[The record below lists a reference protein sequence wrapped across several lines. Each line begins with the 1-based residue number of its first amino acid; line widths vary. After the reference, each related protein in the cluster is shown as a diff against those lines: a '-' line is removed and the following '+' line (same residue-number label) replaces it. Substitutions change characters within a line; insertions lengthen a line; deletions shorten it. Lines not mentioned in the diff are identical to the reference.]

1 MTVREYRYKVES
13 ERARSESSASAVAR
27 AQTGSTRLSCD
38 DPAVPIRALS
48 DVRAVAA
55 TAVGLLLVSLV
66 ALASG
71 GSPWHASGGQDV
83 PVGVVR
89 GLAAAAGALV
99 VGLLLLVWAGTPSLE
114 KRRRR
119 RRRLDAT
126 DLEGLGASLSAAQ
139 KVAAIVGGAL
149 GVFLLLTLPFLIPDA
164 AAPPAATPSG
174 PVPGG
179 HTSTS
184 GPAAHS
190 TSTAL
195 PWLVVGSAAALL
207 LFAPAAVFVRRSRAR
222 REGRAVVPDAAELVG
237 SGLRRSLADLES
249 ERDPRLAVQ
258 RAYARM
264 EESLGEIE
272 LSRAPDETPT
282 EFTARVL
289 RVLGASAAAA
299 SDLTGLF
306 EIARFSD
313 HPMDEDDRR
322 RAIASVRRVEAELAS
337 R

>member
-1 MTVREYRYKVES
+1 MRPEKHLPVP
-13 ERARSESSASAVAR
+13 ARLQPGRIE
-27 AQTGSTRLSCD
+27 D
-38 DPAVPIRALS
+38 DLAVPVRPLS
-48 DVRAVAA
+48 DVRAIAA

-71 GSPWHASGGQDV
+71 GSPWHAGGRQDV

-89 GLAAAAGALV
+89 ALAAAAGALV
-99 VGLLLLVWAGTPSLE
+99 VGLLLLVWAGTPSVE

-119 RRRLDAT
+119 RRRLGAR
-126 DLEGLGASLSAAQ
+126 DLEGLGASLSAAG
-139 KVAAIVGGAL
+139 KAAAIVGGAIGL
-149 GVFLLLTLPFLIPDA
+149 FLLLTLPFLVPNASDTARRHARERRSLRGDA
-164 AAPPAATPSG
+164 
-174 PVPGG
+174 
-179 HTSTS
+179 STS
-184 GPAAHS
+184 APAGHP
-190 TSTAL
+190 TSAAL
-195 PWLVVGSAAALL
+195 TWLVVGSAAALL
-207 LFAPAAVFVRRSRAR
+207 LLAPAAVVVRRRRAR
-222 REGRAVVPDAAELVG
+222 RERQAVVPDAAARVG
-237 SGLRRSLADLES
+237 SDLRRSLADLES

-264 EESLGEIE
+264 EESLGAIE

-322 RAIASVRRVEAELAS
+322 RAIASVRRVEAEVAP

>member
-1 MTVREYRYKVES
+1 
-13 ERARSESSASAVAR
+13 
-27 AQTGSTRLSCD
+27 
-38 DPAVPIRALS
+38 
-48 DVRAVAA
+48 
-55 TAVGLLLVSLV
+55 VGLLLVSLV

-71 GSPWHASGGQDV
+71 GSPWHAGGRQDV
-83 PVGVVR
+83 SVGVV
-89 GLAAAAGALV
+89 GALAAAAGALL
-99 VGLLLLVWAGTPSLE
+99 VGSLLLVWAGTASVK

-119 RRRLDAT
+119 RRRLDAKE
-126 DLEGLGASLSAAQ
+126 LEGLGASLSATG
-139 KVAAIVGGAL
+139 KTAAIAGGAIGL
-149 GVFLLLTLPFLIPDA
+149 FLLLALPFLVPNA
-164 AAPPAATPSG
+164 GTPPVATPGSTG
-174 PVPGG
+174 PRAGTG
-179 HTSTS
+179 TSARVRH
-184 GPAAHS
+184 P

-195 PWLVVGSAAALL
+195 TWLVAGSAAALL
-207 LFAPAAVFVRRSRAR
+207 LVAPAAVVVRRRHARRAR
-222 REGRAVVPDAAELVG
+222 QAVAPDAAARVG

-264 EESLGEIE
+264 EQSLGEIE

-289 RVLGASAAAA
+289 RVHGASVSAA

-322 RAIASVRRVEAELAS
+322 RAIASVRRVEAEVS
-337 R
+337 PR

>member
-1 MTVREYRYKVES
+1 MP
-13 ERARSESSASAVAR
+13 ARPRSA
-27 AQTGSTRLSCD
+27 L
-38 DPAVPIRALS
+38 PAI
-48 DVRAVAA
+48 AA
-55 TAVGLLLVSLV
+55 TAVGLLLLSLI

-71 GSPWHASGGQDV
+71 GSPWHAGGRQEI

-89 GLAAAAGALV
+89 ALAAAAGALV
-99 VGLLLLVWAGTPSLE
+99 VGLLLLVWAGTPSME

-119 RRRLDAT
+119 RRRLGAR
-126 DLEGLGASLSAAQ
+126 DLEGVGSSLSEAGKA
-139 KVAAIVGGAL
+139 VAIVGGAIGL
-149 GVFLLLTLPFLIPDA
+149 FLLLTLPFLVPN
-164 AAPPAATPSG
+164 AATP
-174 PVPGG
+174 PRATPE
-179 HTSTS
+179 
-184 GPAAHS
+184 PAAAEPPTPAGHP

-195 PWLVVGSAAALL
+195 TSLVVGSAAALL
-207 LFAPAAVFVRRSRAR
+207 LLAPAAVFIRRR
-222 REGRAVVPDAAELVG
+222 RGRERRAVVPDAAERVG
-237 SGLRRSLADLES
+237 SDLRRSLADLES

-289 RVLGASAAAA
+289 RVLGVGAAAA

-322 RAIASVRRVEAELAS
+322 RAIASVRRVAAEVAP

>member
-1 MTVREYRYKVES
+1 VPVRPL
-13 ERARSESSASAVAR
+13 
-27 AQTGSTRLSCD
+27 G
-38 DPAVPIRALS
+38 
-48 DVRAVAA
+48 DVRAIAA

-71 GSPWHASGGQDV
+71 GSPWHAGGRQDV
-83 PVGVVR
+83 SVGVVQVV
-89 GLAAAAGALV
+89 AAAAGALV
-99 VGLLLLVWAGTPSLE
+99 VGSLLLAWMGTPSVE
-114 KRRRR
+114 RRR
-119 RRRLDAT
+119 RRRLGAR
-126 DLEGLGASLSAAQ
+126 DLEGLGASLSAAG
-139 KVAAIVGGAL
+139 KIAAIVGGAIGL
-149 GVFLLLTLPFLIPDA
+149 FLVLTLPFLVPGA
-164 AAPPAATPSG
+164 EHGGMRGGAPSRGVPSTTTAPAREPPAA
-174 PVPGG
+174 
-179 HTSTS
+179 
-184 GPAAHS
+184 
-190 TSTAL
+190 AL
-195 PWLVVGSAAALL
+195 TWLVVGSATALL
-207 LFAPAAVFVRRSRAR
+207 LVAPAAVVFRRRRAR
-222 REGRAVVPDAAELVG
+222 QAVVPDAAARVG

-249 ERDPRLAVQ
+249 EPDPRLAVQ

-264 EESLGEIE
+264 EESLGAIE

-322 RAIASVRRVEAELAS
+322 RAIASVRRVEAEVAP

>member
-1 MTVREYRYKVES
+1 VSVR
-13 ERARSESSASAVAR
+13 
-27 AQTGSTRLSCD
+27 
-38 DPAVPIRALS
+38 PLS
-48 DVRAVAA
+48 DVRAIAA

-71 GSPWHASGGQDV
+71 GSPWHAGGRQDV
-83 PVGVVR
+83 PVGVVHAV
-89 GLAAAAGALV
+89 AAAAGALV
-99 VGLLLLVWAGTPSLE
+99 VGLLLLVWAGTPSAE

-119 RRRLDAT
+119 RRRLGAR
-126 DLEGLGASLSAAQ
+126 DLEGLGASLSPTGKA
-139 KVAAIVGGAL
+139 AAIVGGAIGL
-149 GVFLLLTLPFLIPDA
+149 FLLLTLPFLVPN
-164 AAPPAATPSG
+164 AATPPTPGSAVPRG
-174 PVPGG
+174 QVTTPAPGG
-179 HTSTS
+179 R
-184 GPAAHS
+184 S

-195 PWLVVGSAAALL
+195 TWLVVGSAAPLL
-207 LFAPAAVFVRRSRAR
+207 LAPAAVVVRRRRAR
-222 REGRAVVPDAAELVG
+222 RARQAVVPVAASRVG
-237 SGLRRSLADLES
+237 SRLRRSLADLES

-264 EESLGEIE
+264 EESLGAIE
-272 LSRAPDETPT
+272 LSRALDETPT

-322 RAIASVRRVEAELAS
+322 RAIASVRRVDAEIAAP
-337 R
+337 

>member
-1 MTVREYRYKVES
+1 MPVR
-13 ERARSESSASAVAR
+13 
-27 AQTGSTRLSCD
+27 L
-38 DPAVPIRALS
+38 LS
-48 DVRAVAA
+48 DVRAIAA
-55 TAVGLLLVSLV
+55 TAVGLLLVSVV

-71 GSPWHASGGQDV
+71 GSPWHAGGRQDL

-89 GLAAAAGALV
+89 ALAGVAGALV
-99 VGLLLLVWAGTPSLE
+99 VGLLLLVWVGTPSVA

-119 RRRLDAT
+119 RRRLGAR
-126 DLEGLGASLSAAQ
+126 DLEGVGASLSATGKA
-139 KVAAIVGGAL
+139 AAIVGGAIAL
-149 GVFLLLTLPFLIPDA
+149 FLLLTLPFLVPNTT
-164 AAPPAATPSG
+164 PPVARPG
-174 PVPGG
+174 NPVLPAD
-179 HTSTS
+179 TSTS
-184 GPAAHS
+184 APAEHL
-190 TSTAL
+190 TSTAR
-195 PWLVVGSAAALL
+195 WLVVGSAAALL
-207 LFAPAAVFVRRSRAR
+207 LLAPAAVFIRRRRAR
-222 REGRAVVPDAAELVG
+222 RERRAVVPDAAERVG
-237 SGLRRSLADLES
+237 SDLRRSLADLES
-249 ERDPRLAVQ
+249 ERDARLAVQ

-322 RAIASVRRVEAELAS
+322 RAIASVRRVEAEVAL

>member
-1 MTVREYRYKVES
+1 MVCEPVEVVSAAAVEREPGEPWRIE
-13 ERARSESSASAVAR
+13 
-27 AQTGSTRLSCD
+27 D
-38 DPAVPIRALS
+38 DLGVPIRRLS
-48 DVRAVAA
+48 DVRAIAA

-71 GSPWHASGGQDV
+71 GSPWHAGGRQDV

-89 GLAAAAGALV
+89 ALAAGALV
-99 VGLLLLVWAGTPSLE
+99 VGSLLLVWAGTSSVDE
-114 KRRRR
+114 RRRR
-119 RRRLDAT
+119 RRRLGAR
-126 DLEGLGASLSAAQ
+126 DLEGLGASLSTAGKA
-139 KVAAIVGGAL
+139 AAIVGGAIGL
-149 GVFLLLTLPFLIPDA
+149 FLLLTLPFL
-164 AAPPAATPSG
+164 PPTAATPHRGTPGSAVPHG
-174 PVPGG
+174 QVTTPAPGG
-179 HTSTS
+179 
-184 GPAAHS
+184 HS

-195 PWLVVGSAAALL
+195 TSLVVGSAAALL
-207 LFAPAAVFVRRSRAR
+207 LLAPAAVVVRRRRAR
-222 REGRAVVPDAAELVG
+222 GARRAVVPDAAALVG
-237 SGLRRSLADLES
+237 SDLRWSLADLES

-258 RAYARM
+258 RAYVRM
-264 EESLGEIE
+264 EESLGAIE

-289 RVLGASAAAA
+289 RVLGVSAAAA

-322 RAIASVRRVEAELAS
+322 RAIASVRRVEAEVAP

>member
-1 MTVREYRYKVES
+1 MRSSSPLPWSTSRLQPWRIDDD
-13 ERARSESSASAVAR
+13 RAVS
-27 AQTGSTRLSCD
+27 
-38 DPAVPIRALS
+38 PAKPLS
-48 DVRAVAA
+48 DVRAIAA
-55 TAVGLLLVSLV
+55 TVVGLLLVSLV

-71 GSPWHASGGQDV
+71 GSPWHAGGRQDV
-83 PVGVVR
+83 PVDAVR
-89 GLAAAAGALV
+89 VLAAAAGALV
-99 VGLLLLVWAGTPSLE
+99 VGWVLLVWVGTPSGE
-114 KRRRR
+114 RR
-119 RRRLDAT
+119 RRRLLGAR
-126 DLEGLGASLSAAQ
+126 DLEELGASLSAAW
-139 KVAAIVGGAL
+139 KVAAIVGGAIGL
-149 GVFLLLTLPFLIPDA
+149 FLLLALPFLAPMEA
-164 AAPPAATPSG
+164 TPEGGTPVNAAPRGDASAP
-174 PVPGG
+174 
-179 HTSTS
+179 
-184 GPAAHS
+184 GPAEQPAS
-190 TSTAL
+190 TPTPL
-195 PWLVVGSAAALL
+195 KWLIVGSAAALL
-207 LFAPAAVFVRRSRAR
+207 LVGPPAAIVRRRRAR
-222 REGRAVVPDAAELVG
+222 GARQAVVPDAAARVG

-272 LSRAPDETPT
+272 LSRARDETST

-322 RAIASVRRVEAELAS
+322 RAIASVRRVEAEVAP

>member
-1 MTVREYRYKVES
+1 VQVRS
-13 ERARSESSASAVAR
+13 
-27 AQTGSTRLSCD
+27 
-38 DPAVPIRALS
+38 LS

-71 GSPWHASGGQDV
+71 GSPWHAGGRQDV

-89 GLAAAAGALV
+89 SLAAAAGALL
-99 VGLLLLVWAGTPSLE
+99 VGFLLLVWAGTPSAA

-119 RRRLDAT
+119 LGVR
-126 DLEGLGASLSAAQ
+126 DLEGLGASLSAAG
-139 KVAAIVGGAL
+139 KVAAIVGAAI
-149 GVFLLLTLPFLIPDA
+149 GVFLLVALPFLVPN
-164 AAPPAATPSG
+164 AATPSG
-174 PVPGG
+174 ATPGDVVPRGDASTPPPAG
-179 HTSTS
+179 EATS
-184 GPAAHS
+184 AAL
-190 TSTAL
+190 T
-195 PWLVVGSAAALL
+195 WLVVGSAVALL
-207 LFAPAAVFVRRSRAR
+207 LLAPAAVFVRLRRAR
-222 REGRAVVPDAAELVG
+222 RERRAVVPEAAERVG

-249 ERDPRLAVQ
+249 ERDPRRAVR
-258 RAYARM
+258 RAYAHM

-322 RAIASVRRVEAELAS
+322 RAIASVRRVEAEVAPP
-337 R
+337 

>member
-1 MTVREYRYKVES
+1 M
-13 ERARSESSASAVAR
+13 
-27 AQTGSTRLSCD
+27 
-38 DPAVPIRALS
+38 
-48 DVRAVAA
+48 
-55 TAVGLLLVSLV
+55 
-66 ALASG
+66 
-71 GSPWHASGGQDV
+71 
-83 PVGVVR
+83 
-89 GLAAAAGALV
+89 
-99 VGLLLLVWAGTPSLE
+99 E

-119 RRRLDAT
+119 RRRLGAR
-126 DLEGLGASLSAAQ
+126 DLEGLGASLSAAG
-139 KVAAIVGGAL
+139 KAAAIVGGAIGL
-149 GVFLLLTLPFLIPDA
+149 FLLLALPFLVPN
-164 AAPPAATPSG
+164 AATPPG
-174 PVPGG
+174 ATPGNAVPRG
-179 HTSTS
+179 HASTS
-184 GPAAHS
+184 APAGHP

-195 PWLVVGSAAALL
+195 TWLVVGSAAALL
-207 LFAPAAVFVRRSRAR
+207 LLAPAAVFVRRRRAR
-222 REGRAVVPDAAELVG
+222 RERRAVVPDAAARVG
-237 SGLRRSLADLES
+237 SDLRRSLADLES

-322 RAIASVRRVEAELAS
+322 RAIASVRRVEAEVAP

>member
-1 MTVREYRYKVES
+1 MPVR
-13 ERARSESSASAVAR
+13 
-27 AQTGSTRLSCD
+27 
-38 DPAVPIRALS
+38 PLS
-48 DVRAVAA
+48 DVRAIGAI
-55 TAVGLLLVSLV
+55 AVGLLLVSLV

-71 GSPWHASGGQDV
+71 GSPWHAGGRQDI

-99 VGLLLLVWAGTPSLE
+99 VGSLLLVWMGTPSVE
-114 KRRRR
+114 KRRQR
-119 RRRLDAT
+119 RRRLGAK
-126 DLEGLGASLSAAQ
+126 DLEGLGASLSAGGKA
-139 KVAAIVGGAL
+139 AAIVGGAIGL
-149 GVFLLLTLPFLIPDA
+149 FLLLTLPFLVPDA
-164 AAPPAATPSG
+164 AAPPGAAPGDAVPSDDA
-174 PVPGG
+174 
-179 HTSTS
+179 STS
-184 GPAAHS
+184 APVGQP

-195 PWLVVGSAAALL
+195 TWLVVGSAAALL
-207 LFAPAAVFVRRSRAR
+207 LAPAAVFVRRRRAR
-222 REGRAVVPDAAELVG
+222 RERRAVVPAATERVG
-237 SGLRRSLADLES
+237 SGLRRSLADLAS

-264 EESLGEIE
+264 EESLGEVE
-272 LSRAPDETPT
+272 LSRAPHETPT

-322 RAIASVRRVEAELAS
+322 RAIASVRRVEAELAP